1 MAGFPEKPRA
11 VSHESNHG
19 HVLVP
24 EIRMIKKLC
33 FLIFFLLTL
42 HDGSD
47 ASAPIAYPQFIE
59 VFE

>member
-1 MAGFPEKPRA
+1 MA

-42 HDGSD
+42 HDGRD